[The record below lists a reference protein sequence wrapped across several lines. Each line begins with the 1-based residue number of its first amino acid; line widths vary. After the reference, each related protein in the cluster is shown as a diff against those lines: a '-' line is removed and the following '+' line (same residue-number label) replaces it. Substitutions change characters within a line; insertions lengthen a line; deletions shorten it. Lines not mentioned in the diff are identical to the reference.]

1 MFFTN
6 ERQKA
11 SGSVWEWGRAGMRR
25 AKGGKSVIRIYYMR
39 KESIFNNM
47 EKRKREK
54 GMSIFYSE
62 IF

>member
-11 SGSVWEWGRAGMRR
+11 SGSVWEWGEVGMRR
-25 AKGGKSVIRIYYMR
+25 GGTVISIYYMR
-39 KESIFNNM
+39 KESTFNSM

-54 GMSIFYSE
+54 GMNIFYSE